1 MSLNAPRWQR
11 RSEDRPREICG
22 AALELFA
29 QRGFAGTRVDDIAS
43 RAGVSKGTLYLYFK
57 DKEEIFSA
65 VVRNTVA
72 PNIAMIRES
81 VAATDMPFRL
91 LIYALVE
98 RFVDMAER
106 LPIGAVA
113 KIVIGESRNFPELAK
128 VYHDLV
134 VSEAIAIV
142 SDLIGKA
149 QAKGEVRP
157 GDARL
162 YAMTL
167 IGPMLMALL
176 WRETFEPIGA
186 EPVSLKALAR
196 QHASAALA
204 GLLTEQAR

>member
-1 MSLNAPRWQR
+1 MNAPRWQR
-11 RSEDRPREICG
+11 RSEDRPREICA

-29 QRGFAGTRVDDIAS
+29 ERGFAGTRVDDIAA

-57 DKEEIFSA
+57 DKEEIFGA

-81 VAATDMPFRL
+81 VAASDMPFRL
-91 LIYALVE
+91 LIYSLLE
-98 RFVDMAER
+98 RFVEMAER

-134 VSEAIAIV
+134 VSEAISTV

-157 GDARL
+157 GEARL

-186 EPVSLKALAR
+186 AKVDLKALAR
-196 QHASAALA
+196 QHAAAALE

>member
-1 MSLNAPRWQR
+1 MNAPRWQR

-29 QRGFAGTRVDDIAS
+29 ERGFAGTRVDDIAA

-57 DKEEIFSA
+57 DKEEIFGA

-72 PNIAMIRES
+72 PNIAMIRET
-81 VAATDMPFRL
+81 VAASDMPFRL
-91 LIYALVE
+91 IVQSLLE

-142 SDLIGKA
+142 SGLIGKA

-186 EPVSLKALAR
+186 DKVDLTALAR
-196 QHASAALA
+196 QHVAAALE

>member
-1 MSLNAPRWQR
+1 MNAPRWQR
-11 RSEDRPREICG
+11 RSEDRPREICA

-29 QRGFAGTRVDDIAS
+29 ERGFAGTRVDDIAA

-57 DKEEIFSA
+57 DKEEIFGA

-72 PNIAMIRES
+72 PNIAMIRET
-81 VAATDMPFRL
+81 VAASNVPFRL
-91 LIYALVE
+91 IVQSLLE

-142 SDLIGKA
+142 SGLIGKA

-186 EPVSLKALAR
+186 DKVDLTALAR
-196 QHASAALA
+196 QHVAAALQ

>member
-1 MSLNAPRWQR
+1 MNAPRWQR
-11 RSEDRPREICG
+11 RSEDRPREICA

-29 QRGFAGTRVDDIAS
+29 ERGFAGTRVDDIAA

-57 DKEEIFSA
+57 DKEEIFGA

-72 PNIAMIRES
+72 PNIAMIRET
-81 VAATDMPFRL
+81 VAASNVPFRL
-91 LIYALVE
+91 IVQSLLE

-142 SDLIGKA
+142 SGLIGKA

-186 EPVSLKALAR
+186 DKVDLTALAR
-196 QHASAALA
+196 QHVAAALE

>member
-1 MSLNAPRWQR
+1 MNAPRWQR
-11 RSEDRPREICG
+11 RSEDRPREICA
-22 AALELFA
+22 AALELVA
-29 QRGFAGTRVDDIAS
+29 ERGFAGTRVDDIAA

-57 DKEEIFSA
+57 DKEEIFGA

-72 PNIAMIRES
+72 PNIAMIRET
-81 VAATDMPFRL
+81 VAASNVPFRL
-91 LIYALVE
+91 IVQSLLE

-142 SDLIGKA
+142 SGLIGKA

-186 EPVSLKALAR
+186 DKVDLTALAR
-196 QHASAALA
+196 QHVAAALE

>member
-1 MSLNAPRWQR
+1 MNAPRWQR

-29 QRGFAGTRVDDIAS
+29 ERGFAGTRVDDIAA

-57 DKEEIFSA
+57 DKEEIFGA

-72 PNIAMIRES
+72 PNIAMIRET
-81 VAATDMPFRL
+81 VAASDMPFRL
-91 LIYALVE
+91 IVQSLLE
-98 RFVDMAER
+98 RVVDMAER

-113 KIVIGESRNFPELAK
+113 KIVIGETRNFPELAK

-142 SDLIGKA
+142 SGLIGKA

-186 EPVSLKALAR
+186 DKVDLTALAR
-196 QHASAALA
+196 QHVAAALE

>member
-1 MSLNAPRWQR
+1 MNAPRWQR
-11 RSEDRPREICG
+11 RSEDRPREICA

-29 QRGFAGTRVDDIAS
+29 ERGFAGTRVDDIAA

-57 DKEEIFSA
+57 DKEEIFGA

-72 PNIAMIRES
+72 PNIAMIRDS
-81 VAATDMPFRL
+81 VAASDVPFRL
-91 LIYALVE
+91 LVQSLLE
-98 RFVDMAER
+98 RFVDMTER

-142 SDLIGKA
+142 SGLIRKA
-149 QAKGEVRP
+149 QAKGDVRP
-157 GDARL
+157 GDPRL

-186 EPVSLKALAR
+186 EKVDLAALAR
-196 QHASAALA
+196 QHAIAALE

>member
-1 MSLNAPRWQR
+1 MNAPRWQR
-11 RSEDRPREICG
+11 RSEDRPREICA

-29 QRGFAGTRVDDIAS
+29 ERGFAGTRVDDIAA

-57 DKEEIFSA
+57 DKEEIFGA

-72 PNIAMIRES
+72 PNIAMIRET
-81 VAATDMPFRL
+81 VAASNVPFRL
-91 LIYALVE
+91 IVQSLLE

-142 SDLIGKA
+142 SGLIGKA

-186 EPVSLKALAR
+186 EKVDLKTLVR
-196 QHASAALA
+196 QHASAALE

>member
-1 MSLNAPRWQR
+1 
-11 RSEDRPREICG
+11 
-22 AALELFA
+22 
-29 QRGFAGTRVDDIAS
+29 VDDIAA

-57 DKEEIFSA
+57 DKEEIFGA

-81 VAATDMPFRL
+81 VAASDMPFRL
-91 LIYALVE
+91 LIYSLLE

-134 VSEAIAIV
+134 VSEAISTV

-157 GDARL
+157 GEARF

-186 EPVSLKALAR
+186 AKVDLKALAR
-196 QHASAALA
+196 QHAAAALE

>member
-1 MSLNAPRWQR
+1 MNAPRWQR
-11 RSEDRPREICG
+11 RSEDRPREICA

-29 QRGFAGTRVDDIAS
+29 ERGFAGTRVDDIAA

-57 DKEEIFSA
+57 DKEEIFGA

-72 PNIAMIRES
+72 PNIAMIRET
-81 VAATDMPFRL
+81 VAASDMPFRL
-91 LIYALVE
+91 IVQSLLE

-142 SDLIGKA
+142 SGLIDKA

-186 EPVSLKALAR
+186 EKVDLKTLVR
-196 QHASAALA
+196 QHASAALE